1 MLPLLHGLLRFE
13 NCLKRRRRLLAGN
26 LDHLPSKC
34 LPMQAKLLLD
44 DKGLAVL
51 ESASREVLT
60 ATYLFK
66 LADIKDM
73 PDQ

>member
-1 MLPLLHGLLRFE
+1 
-13 NCLKRRRRLLAGN
+13 
-26 LDHLPSKC
+26 
-34 LPMQAKLLLD
+34 MQAKLLFD
-44 DKGLAVL
+44 DKGLGVL